1 MNHRLW
7 HAGAAVLVAGSL
19 LAACSGGSSGSGPD
33 GQGLGGAVTAT
44 TKANIDTAGNWTV
57 MVYMAADNNLEGA
70 ALADLAEMGSA
81 TGTEFVV
88 LLDRAPGYSSADILG
103 LGDFTDTVLLDV
115 KDGQATL
122 LDTPGELDMGDPA
135 VLENFVS
142 YGLEN
147 HPNDKTGL
155 VIWDHGGSWK
165 GAAWDETS
173 NDDNLTVADI
183 STAVSGGLTA
193 AGAKKLD
200 MIGFDACLMATYE
213 VASAVAPMADYLV
226 ASEEVEPGNGWDWS
240 TLSTPIGGITT
251 EDMGSQILQGF
262 TDESQTNNENS
273 TTLSLVDLNQL
284 PALDTALSDLALSM
298 TDQARDQ
305 IGRVGYARNQAI
317 GFGKDPQPE
326 NDYFSVDMGDLAT
339 SLVSLS
345 GMEDSSQAVLDA
357 LDTVVV
363 DHLDGP
369 VAAKATGL
377 AAYFPPS
384 SDLHKAEYDQVGFS
398 PSWSQ
403 VLGAYY
409 RNANSVTGADL
420 PTFVDT
426 DRYIE
431 AEQTDTGADGIFL
444 KTDVQPG
451 TGGNIIQ
458 AYLFWG
464 EVDANDSNIVTWFG
478 ELNAD
483 VNGDTVS
490 GGYDW
495 RYLTISDGTTET
507 PAYAQLNFDAAGVAD
522 KIIVPVLF
530 QRGGEEVSGNLQ
542 LSLAGDSIVAETFYL
557 RTGAGISAVTPEA
570 GDTFVPLLE
579 RENLT
584 DGSITWIPGTDGVLD
599 ARTAMLQYTY
609 GQLPAATP
617 IIVGLGIDDIVGNED
632 LVFTGTAT
640 PAELG

>member
-1 MNHRLW
+1 MNHRLVRTGV
-7 HAGAAVLVAGSL
+7 AIALAGSL
-19 LAACSGGSSGSGPD
+19 LAACSGGSDSSK
-33 GQGLGGAVTAT
+33 QGVQDLGAGGKLTAT
-44 TKANIDTAGNWTV
+44 TVTPDTAGNWTEL
-57 MVYMAADNNLEGA
+57 VYMAADNNLEGA

-122 LDTPGELDMGDPA
+122 LDKPGELDMGDPT

-142 YGLEN
+142 YGLKN

-173 NDDNLTVADI
+173 GNDNLTVAEI
-183 STAVSGGLTA
+183 STAVSGGLRD
-193 AGAKKLD
+193 AGVKKLD

-240 TLSTPIGGITT
+240 TVSTPIGGITT
-251 EDMGSQILQGF
+251 EDMGNQILQGF
-262 TDESQTNNENS
+262 TRESQVNNENS
-273 TTLSLVDLNQL
+273 TTLSLVDLNRL

-326 NDYFSVDMGDLAT
+326 RDYFSVDMGDLAT
-339 SLVSLS
+339 SLVSLP
-345 GMEDSSQAVLDA
+345 GMEASSQAVLDA
-357 LDTVVV
+357 LDKAVVQHV
-363 DHLDGP
+363 DGP
-369 VAAKATGL
+369 VASKATGL

-384 SDLHKAEYDQVGFS
+384 SDLHSAAYDQVGAS
-398 PSWSQ
+398 PSWSR

-409 RNANSVTGADL
+409 RNANSVSGAEL

-431 AEQTDTGADGIFL
+431 AEQTDTSADGIFL

-464 EVDANDSNIVTWFG
+464 EVDATDSSLVTWFG

-490 GGYDW
+490 GGYNW
-495 RYLTISDGTTET
+495 RYLTITDGVTGT
-507 PAYAQLNFDAAGVAD
+507 PAYSQLNFDASGNAD
-522 KIIVPVLF
+522 KIIVPVQF
-530 QRGGEEVSGNLQ
+530 QRGGQQVSGNLQ
-542 LSLAGDSIVAETFYL
+542 LSLEGDSIVAETFYL
-557 RTGAGISAVTPEA
+557 RVGEGISAVTPEA

-579 RENLT
+579 RENLST
-584 DGSITWIPGTDGVLD
+584 GDDTWVPAIEGVLD
-599 ARTAMLQYTY
+599 ARTASLQYTY
-609 GQLPAATP
+609 GKIPGATP
-617 IIVGLGIDDIVGNED
+617 IIVGLGFDDLVGNQD
-632 LVFTGTAT
+632 LVFTGTAS
-640 PAELG
+640 PV